1 MGRPDPSAR
10 EIMGN
15 RQAGQ
20 SCSLCLHSERRDGV
34 RGHPQMCSGDG
45 ILSDC
50 LNKASPSPV
59 LPSLC
64 HLCIRPLCLSLR
76 FSCFHFS
83 FLRLLM
89 FGEVQLS
96 SHSLLYDVEISMCE
110 IFVELLP
117 LMKEKE
123 NLTFDALKLFST
135 VEYIKGKL
143 N

>member
-1 MGRPDPSAR
+1 
-10 EIMGN
+10 
-15 RQAGQ
+15 
-20 SCSLCLHSERRDGV
+20 
-34 RGHPQMCSGDG
+34 
-45 ILSDC
+45 
-50 LNKASPSPV
+50 
-59 LPSLC
+59 
-64 HLCIRPLCLSLR
+64 
-76 FSCFHFS
+76 
-83 FLRLLM
+83 M

>member
-1 MGRPDPSAR
+1 
-10 EIMGN
+10 MGN

-20 SCSLCLHSERRDGV
+20 SRSLCLHNERRDGV
-34 RGHPQMCSGDG
+34 RGHPEMCSGEG
-45 ILSDC
+45 TLSDC

-59 LPSLC
+59 PPSLC
-64 HLCIRPLCLSLR
+64 HLCLRPFCLSLR
-76 FSCFHFS
+76 FSCSHFS
-83 FLRLLM
+83 LLRVLM

-96 SHSLLYDVEISMCE
+96 TVAPFLYDVEQSMCE

-123 NLTFDALKLFST
+123 NPTFDALKLFST